1 MLNRPS
7 HTDTKDE
14 TLACCPRE
22 MTHAHRKVAKDFI
35 FPIIYPNTAS
45 SETKQLG
52 EKFSNFDLSQDT
64 FFYTEVLFLTV
75 STCDLF

>member
-1 MLNRPS
+1 MTPKKL
-7 HTDTKDE
+7 TKD
-14 TLACCPRE
+14 L
-22 MTHAHRKVAKDFI
+22 

-45 SETKQLG
+45 SETKQLER

-75 STCDLF
+75 STWLF